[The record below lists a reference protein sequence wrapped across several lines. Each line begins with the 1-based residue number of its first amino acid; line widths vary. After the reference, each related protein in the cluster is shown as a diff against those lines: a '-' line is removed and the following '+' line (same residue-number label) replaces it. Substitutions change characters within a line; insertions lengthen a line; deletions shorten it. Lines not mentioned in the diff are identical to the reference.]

1 MARIG
6 SVIQA
11 RSRNKVWDFLAV
23 GTPNS
28 GLNMHSLPSFSCPGE
43 QFCKWQ
49 IDWQFGIDLGGLAL
63 L

>member
-28 GLNMHSLPSFSCPGE
+28 GLNMHSLPSFSWPGE
-43 QFCKWQ
+43 QFLHVA
-49 IDWQFGIDLGGLAL
+49 DRLAIWH
-63 L
+63 